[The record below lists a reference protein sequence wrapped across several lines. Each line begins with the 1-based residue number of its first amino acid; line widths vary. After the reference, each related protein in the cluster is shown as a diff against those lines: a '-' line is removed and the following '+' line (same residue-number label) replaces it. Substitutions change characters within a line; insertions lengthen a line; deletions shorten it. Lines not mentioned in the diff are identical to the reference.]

1 MKEKRRLIFSIDS
14 NIVLLNC
21 IDRDKEMEKVKLSP
35 KFQIVIPK
43 KIRRSL
49 GLKPGQKI
57 HVIPMGHRIELIPE
71 RRLGEMRGFLK
82 GISTEPE
89 REEDRL

>member
-1 MKEKRRLIFSIDS
+1 MRDKRLLTFSIDR
-14 NIVLLNC
+14 NIVLQNY
-21 IDRDKEMEKVKLSP
+21 IDRDNGMEKVKLYP

-57 HVIPMGHRIELIPE
+57 QVILMDRRIELIPE
-71 RRLGEMRGFLK
+71 RKINEMRGFLR
-82 GISTEPE
+82 GISTDPG
-89 REEDRL
+89 REKDRI